1 MKESCKLN
9 NPYATYELTVKCEKK
24 QKDAPGST
32 VRVGNDLRMAG
43 AKK

>member
-1 MKESCKLN
+1 MKENCKLN
-9 NPYATYELTVKCEKK
+9 NPYATYELTVKRERKE
-24 QKDAPGST
+24 KDAPRST